1 MLYEL
6 EGTRLRVL
14 GTLHLLPPGGKL
26 PDWLVSA
33 YEWSEA
39 VFIEHSPTDFLLQAR
54 QATGPLESRVSPAFW
69 QLLQRLTLEAGVVL
83 PLAEFQR
90 GAAVVMAMGCR
101 IQGIAGADQALHD
114 WCQRDHKVFGYVE
127 QPAAVLQA
135 LEEISEDEWTQAIH
149 AELAR
154 PESPAS
160 QLKQVYGAWLGGET
174 QTLEAGTREG
184 LFAVEKVRSALL
196 TRRNRCWASAYAN
209 PPHRSL
215 VAVGAAHL
223 VGDNSFLDELTRVS
237 GCAVRRVA

>member
-39 VFIEHSPTDFLLQAR
+39 VFVEHSPTDFLQQAR
-54 QATGPLESRVSPAFW
+54 QVTGPLESRVSPAFW
-69 QLLQRLTLEAGVVL
+69 QLLQRLTLEAG
-83 PLAEFQR
+83 
-90 GAAVVMAMGCR
+90 
-101 IQGIAGADQALHD
+101 
-114 WCQRDHKVFGYVE
+114 
-127 QPAAVLQA
+127 
-135 LEEISEDEWTQAIH
+135 
-149 AELAR
+149 
-154 PESPAS
+154 
-160 QLKQVYGAWLGGET
+160 
-174 QTLEAGTREG
+174 TREG

-196 TRRNRCWASAYAN
+196 TGRNRCWASAYAN
-209 PPHRSL
+209 PPRRSL

-223 VGDNSFLDELTRVS
+223 VGDSSFLDELARVS